1 MSSCRWAWI
10 IPLFVYICGASP
22 ILGQNRYRPNQPASA
37 PATTT
42 QSPVTESLVP
52 AGQLPVDGNGTVA
65 KNLEQPVF
73 VADRSPLTS
82 PTLESFRWENGMNDV
97 ADGLEQGLLNSSQPI
112 DFTKFEG
119 GTLLAVVD
127 KEPILLG
134 DLIDP
139 RKVPAHQ
146 REHPSFEATLR
157 KMLSEK
163 IVKKSL
169 VQRFFND
176 QLVGKTLKERR
187 DIESKMK
194 TKVTQVFFNEVL
206 PGIMQD
212 QNCESLDEFCDLA
225 EQQGMNLQTLK
236 ETYTETILAQ
246 QCIRENV
253 PNKPSV
259 DLEEMNTYY
268 KENQSE
274 FYQIAKVRFQ
284 ILTAAFSKYRNR
296 DEADQAIREMGDEVF
311 YGTPFETV
319 AKAKSS
325 GMNAESGGFVD
336 WTSQGALKSKEI
348 NDTIFSIEPNKL
360 SLIIEDENGLHIVR
374 VLERKEGRLITF
386 ADAQPEIKK
395 KLSESKRNKLYKE
408 FVDKVKAETSVWSRW
423 PEDYPNARSLT
434 ELEW

>member
-1 MSSCRWAWI
+1 MNSCRWVWLL
-10 IPLFVYICGASP
+10 PSFVFIYSASP
-22 ILGQNRYRPNQPASA
+22 ILAQNRYRQGQPGSA
-37 PATTT
+37 PASTT
-42 QSPVTESLVP
+42 QFPFAENVVP
-52 AGQLPVDGNGTVA
+52 LEQLPVDGNGMSV

-82 PTLESFRWENGMNDV
+82 PTLESLRLESGMNNV
-97 ADGLEQGLLNSSQPI
+97 AGGLEQGLLKSSQPV

-176 QLVGKTLKERR
+176 QLVGKTLKERK

-212 QNCESLDEFCDLA
+212 QNCESLDDFCDLA
-225 EQQGMNLQTLK
+225 EKQGMNLQTLK

-253 PNKPSV
+253 PSKPPV

-268 KENQSE
+268 QENQAE

-284 ILTAAFSKYRNR
+284 ILTAAFSKYKNR
-296 DEADQAIREMGDEVF
+296 DEADRAIREMGDEVF
-311 YGTPFETV
+311 YGTPFDTV

-336 WTSQGALKSKEI
+336 WTSLGALKSKEI

-360 SLIIEDENGLHIVR
+360 SRIIEDENGFHIVR

-395 KLSESKRNKLYKE
+395 KLSESKRDKLYKE
-408 FVDKVKAETSVWSRW
+408 FIEKVKAETSVWSRW
-423 PEDYPNARSLT
+423 PEDYPNARPLS